1 MTISGQDLMVFVK
14 EGTTYNSIAFATSH
28 TLDVNMEQVD
38 ASTKDSGNGYW
49 QNSEPGMMSWSM
61 STENLMSDIAEHGLS
76 YNALFEL
83 MLKRQTVDV
92 VFSLQTN
99 NIDYATKL
107 DTEFEVPSTGWTC
120 DASNNYH
127 GKAYIT
133 ALSVTATNGEK
144 ATYSATFTGA
154 GALLKAGAGI
164 EKKK

>member
-1 MTISGQDLMVFVK
+1 MTLNGSDLMVFVK
-14 EGTTYNSIAFATSH
+14 NGTTYNSVAFATSH
-28 TLDVNMEQVD
+28 TLDVSMEQVD
-38 ASTKDSGNGYW
+38 ASTKDNGNGYW
-49 QNSEPGMMSWSM
+49 SNSEPGMMNWSM
-61 STENLMSDIAEHGLS
+61 NTENLMSDTAENGLS

-83 MLKRQTVDV
+83 MLKRETVDV

-99 NIDYATKL
+99 NIDYASKL
-107 DTEFEVPSTGWTC
+107 DTEFEVPSTGWTH
-120 DASNNYH
+120 DTTNNYH

-133 ALSVTATNGEK
+133 SLSVTATNGEK